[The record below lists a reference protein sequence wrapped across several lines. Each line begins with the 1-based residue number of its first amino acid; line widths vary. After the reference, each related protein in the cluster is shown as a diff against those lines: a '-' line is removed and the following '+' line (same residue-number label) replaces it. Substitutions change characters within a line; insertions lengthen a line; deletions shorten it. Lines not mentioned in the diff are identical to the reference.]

1 MKRFFAL
8 VLCVVTLISF
18 MPLAAMAEKN
28 GEDIVI
34 LYENDVHC
42 AVEGYSKL
50 AAMKKELEEDY
61 ENVGV
66 VSVGDYVQGSSL
78 GVVSQ
83 GEYIVNL
90 MNLVGYDAV
99 TLGNHEFDYRLPRL
113 EELVGMMNTKP
124 VCCNFQKLGEE
135 SSYFLPY
142 SIVSYGD
149 VDIAYIGIT
158 TPSTISSSFPAQFKD
173 EKGEY
178 LYTFNVNNLYDVVQE
193 NIDKAKAGGADYI
206 VALSHIG
213 YAEEGDWEDIT
224 DLIGNTEGLDIVLD
238 GHSHSVIENMTL
250 VDEAGNEVVLS
261 SAGTKFQHIGKL
273 TISEN
278 NITTELIA
286 TENYD
291 KTDNEVD
298 EYIKKI
304 NEEYALL
311 GDRKV
316 AVSNVHLITHD
327 NNGNRLV
334 RNSETNLGDLC
345 ADAFRIVTGA
355 DIGFTNGG
363 GIRADIKAGNVTF
376 NDILSVFPFNN
387 QVVVAEVSGQVIKDL
402 LETAVK
408 SYPAED
414 GTFPHLSGITFS
426 VNTSI
431 PSSVTLDE
439 NEMFTG
445 VSGTYRVY
453 DIKVLNSKTGVYEV
467 IDLEKTYSFA
477 SIGYYVFEFGGGL
490 SMFKDAKILQNDGML
505 DAELLERYI
514 VENLGGVIGEE
525 YAEMMP
531 NITFT
536 DGENSTEQEI
546 PETGDNS
553 DYMIA
558 VMIVTVL
565 LGATILNKTKEK
577 NYKGDFL

>member
-376 NDILSVFPFNN
+376 NDVLSVFPFNN

-558 VMIVTVL
+558 VIIVTVL

>member
-113 EELVGMMNTKP
+113 EEPVGMMNTKP

-376 NDILSVFPFNN
+376 NDVLSVFPFNN